1 MNDETPLPLYYKPGE
16 VRALRDHD
24 RRKYRRRVI
33 YLVAY
38 LFAIII
44 PVRITLDLMVSSPKF
59 SAIHFIKPYIIYG
72 IAALAL
78 VIWILGIK
86 VAFQRRF

>member
-1 MNDETPLPLYYKPGE
+1 MNDETPLPRYYTNSE
-16 VRALRDHD
+16 VNQLRNKD
-24 RRKYRRRVI
+24 RRGYRRRVLFI
-33 YLVAY
+33 IAY
-38 LFAIII
+38 LFAIVI

-72 IAALAL
+72 VAALAL